1 MGDIVFQ
8 RIDILKIINLLML
21 CSRRTNYSKRGFLS
35 WIRYLIHS
43 TTIDR
48 ISFHLQHVE
57 RFIQFLLR
65 NSKLT
70 FHTSADI
77 DHAFFINLLF
87 DKLSSRF
94 GLVHTDL
101 RILIQKRTDRRVICK
116 PHLFR
121 NLVQAQSIFS
131 KRFCPGHI

>member
-48 ISFHLQHVE
+48 IAFHLQHVE
-57 RFIQFLLR
+57 CFIQFLLR

-70 FHTSADI
+70 FHAGADI
-77 DHAFFINLLF
+77 NHSFFINLLF
-87 DKLSSRF
+87 DKFGSCLS
-94 GLVHTDL
+94 LVHTNL
-101 RILIQKRTDRRVICK
+101 RILVQKRANRRVICK
-116 PHLFR
+116 PHLFC
-121 NLVQAQSIFS
+121 NLI
-131 KRFCPGHI
+131 